1 MDPVTAIAASAIA
14 KLAFDEFIK
23 SGAGEL
29 AKTSLEGVGSLIK
42 QLREK
47 IQAKF
52 KGDKKAETVLSQVEQ
67 DGSQAALTKLEV
79 YLDDAM
85 SEDPS
90 FAEGIRQVAQQIIN
104 IQNQSVSNRTYT
116 NYGRDQINIETIQG
130 NPTIGGS

>member
-1 MDPVTAIAASAIA
+1 MDPTTALAASAIA

-29 AKTSLEGVGSLIK
+29 AKKSLQGAGTLIK
-42 QLREK
+42 SLRDK

-52 KGDKKAETVLSQVEQ
+52 RGNPRAE
-67 DGSQAALTKLEV
+67 AALAEIETQGTPAALDKISK
-79 YLDDAM
+79 YLDLEMTQD
-85 SEDPS
+85 ES
-90 FAEGIRQVAQQIIN
+90 FAADIRQVAQQIIN
-104 IQNQSVSNRTYT
+104 IHNQSVSSRTYT